1 MNDQP
6 ALTALPET
14 PLTRS
19 ELQALQEVTRGRL
32 MQKKI
37 PDADRDRL
45 IEAGYVEH
53 KLGGL
58 QATSEGH
65 RYAAAHRS

>member
-1 MNDQP
+1 M
-6 ALTALPET
+6 
-14 PLTRS
+14 S
-19 ELQALQEVTRGRL
+19 ELQALHEVTRGRL

-45 IEAGYVEH
+45 IGAGFIER

-58 QATSEGH
+58 QATTEGH